1 MEILHKKNIVRSG
14 FAGIREHQMVKES
27 SVFGR
32 KPLNDKS
39 WDGIG
44 NFVYLSDANF
54 IPKGE
59 TGMHPHREIDVI
71 SFMVKG
77 RVLHE
82 GTLEHG
88 KILDENEIQI
98 QRGGGEGFYHNE
110 INPDSIENRMIQMWC
125 IPEITGQKSDY
136 KKYTLKKNSFTKIYG
151 GDKNSNETFN
161 SHTHIEIGAFSE
173 GAKFSIE
180 QQFLAYITKGIAH
193 VNGEKVQ
200 DGDFIRGKGL
210 HFEAI
215 EDSQIIMI
223 YEKGG

>member
-1 MEILHKKNIVRSG
+1 MEILQKKDIARGG
-14 FAGIREHQMVKES
+14 FAGIRESPMIKES
-27 SVFGR
+27 RVFGK
-32 KPLNDKS
+32 KPTQDLS

-44 NFVYLSDANF
+44 SFVYLSDANF

-88 KILDENEIQI
+88 KILDENEIQV
-98 QRGGGEGFYHNE
+98 QRGGGEGFFHNE
-110 INPDSIENRMIQMWC
+110 INPDPIENRMIQMWC
-125 IPEITGQKSDY
+125 IPEITSQKSDY
-136 KKYTLKKNSFTKIYG
+136 KKYSLKKNSFTKIYG
-151 GDKNSNETFN
+151 GDENSDDTFN
-161 SHTHIEIGAFSE
+161 SHTHIEIGAFSK
-173 GAKFSIE
+173 GKQFSIE
-180 QQFLAYITKGIAH
+180 QQFLAYITKGIAN
-193 VNGEKVQ
+193 VNHEQVQ

-215 EDSQIIMI
+215 EDSQIIVI
-223 YEKGG
+223 YEKTE

>member
-1 MEILHKKNIVRSG
+1 MDILHKKDIARGG
-14 FAGIREHQMVKES
+14 FAGIREHQMIKES
-27 SVFGR
+27 RVFGR
-32 KPLNDKS
+32 KLPNDKS
-39 WDGIG
+39 WDSIG
-44 NFVYLSDANF
+44 SFVYLSDANF

-59 TGMHPHREIDVI
+59 TGMHPHKEIDVI

-88 KILDENEIQI
+88 KILDENEIQV

-110 INPDSIENRMIQMWC
+110 INPDSTENRMIQMWC

-151 GDKNSNETFN
+151 GDENSDETFN
-161 SHTHIEIGAFSE
+161 SHTHIEIGAFSK
-173 GAKFSIE
+173 GAKFSTE
-180 QQFLAYITKGIAH
+180 QQSLVYITKGIAI
-193 VNGEKVQ
+193 VNDEKVQ
-200 DGDFIRGKGL
+200 DGDFIRGKGI

-215 EDSQIIMI
+215 EDSQIIVI
-223 YEKGG
+223 YEKRE

>member
-1 MEILHKKNIVRSG
+1 METLHKKDITKGG
-14 FAGIREHQMVKES
+14 FAGIREHQMIKES
-27 SVFGR
+27 RVFGR
-32 KPLNDKS
+32 KPPYDKS

-44 NFVYLSDANF
+44 SFVYLSDANF
-54 IPKGE
+54 IPNGE

-88 KILDENEIQI
+88 KILDENEIQV
-98 QRGGGEGFYHNE
+98 QRGGGKGFFHNE
-110 INPDSIENRMIQMWC
+110 INPDSTENRMIQMWC

-151 GDKNSNETFN
+151 GDENSVETFN
-161 SHTHIEIGAFSE
+161 SHTHIEIGAFSK
-173 GAKFSIE
+173 GAKFSTE
-180 QQFLAYITKGIAH
+180 QKSLVYITKGIAI
-193 VNGEKVQ
+193 VNDEKVQ
-200 DGDFIRGKGL
+200 DGDFIRGKGI

-215 EDSQIIMI
+215 EDSKIIVI
-223 YEKGG
+223 YEKRE

>member
-1 MEILHKKNIVRSG
+1 MEILHKKNIARSG

-98 QRGGGEGFYHNE
+98 QRSGGEGFYHNE

-161 SHTHIEIGAFSE
+161 SHTHIEIGAFSK

-193 VNGEKVQ
+193 VNNEKVQ

-223 YEKGG
+223 YEKGE

>member
-1 MEILHKKNIVRSG
+1 MEILHKKDIARGG
-14 FAGIREHQMVKES
+14 FAGIRESPMIKES
-27 SVFGR
+27 RLFGM
-32 KPLNDKS
+32 KKVHDLS

-88 KILDENEIQI
+88 KILDENEIQV
-98 QRGGGEGFYHNE
+98 QRGGGEGFFHNE

-151 GDKNSNETFN
+151 GDENSDETFN
-161 SHTHIEIGAFSE
+161 SHTHIEIGAFSK

-180 QQFLAYITKGIAH
+180 QQL
-193 VNGEKVQ
+193 
-200 DGDFIRGKGL
+200 
-210 HFEAI
+210 
-215 EDSQIIMI
+215 
-223 YEKGG
+223 

>member
-1 MEILHKKNIVRSG
+1 MEILHKKDIARGG
-14 FAGIREHQMVKES
+14 FAGIRESAMIKES
-27 SVFGR
+27 RLFG
-32 KPLNDKS
+32 KKTANDLS

-59 TGMHPHREIDVI
+59 TGMHPHKEIDVI

-88 KILDENEIQI
+88 NILDENEIQV
-98 QRGGGEGFYHNE
+98 QSGGSEGFFHNE
-110 INPDSIENRMIQMWC
+110 INPDSTENRMIQMWC

-136 KKYTLKKNSFTKIYG
+136 RKYALKRNSFTKIYG
-151 GDKNSNETFN
+151 RNKNSDETFTSN
-161 SHTHIEIGAFSE
+161 THIEIGTFSK
-173 GAKFSIE
+173 GTKFSME
-180 QQFLAYITKGIAH
+180 QQLLAYITKGIAI
-193 VNGEKVQ
+193 VNDEKVQ
-200 DGDFIRGKGL
+200 DGDFIRGKGI

-215 EDSQIIMI
+215 EDSQIIVI
-223 YEKGG
+223 YEKTV

>member
-1 MEILHKKNIVRSG
+1 MEILHKKDIARSG
-14 FAGIREHQMVKES
+14 FAGIQESPIIKES
-27 SVFGR
+27 HLFG
-32 KPLNDKS
+32 KKNAHDLS

-82 GTLEHG
+82 GALEHG
-88 KILDENEIQI
+88 KILDENEIQV
-98 QRGGGEGFYHNE
+98 QRGGGEGFFHNE

-136 KKYTLKKNSFTKIYG
+136 KKYSLKKNSFTKIYG
-151 GDKNSNETFN
+151 GDTNSDEIFN
-161 SHTHIEIGAFSE
+161 SHTHIEIGTFSK

-180 QQFLAYITKGIAH
+180 QQLLAYITKGIAI
-193 VNGEKVQ
+193 VNNVKVK
-200 DGDFIRGKGL
+200 DGDFIRCKAL
-210 HFEAI
+210 NFEAI
-215 EDSQIIMI
+215 KDPQIIII
-223 YEKGG
+223 YEKRE